1 MAKSGNIAEREP
13 HVGEIWKHWRT
24 RRKGLAVFVDTDRL
38 SRSLSIM
45 MVIMRFEERV
55 VEAGGAGGAGE
66 AGGAGGAGGASGAG
80 GAGGAV
86 GAPNSNLK
94 LTPGSPPPARPHWI

>member
-1 MAKSGNIAEREP
+1 MAKRGNIAEREP

-38 SRSLSIM
+38 SRSLSVM

-55 VEAGGAGGAGE
+55 VE

-94 LTPGSPPPARPHWI
+94 LTTRFAPTGPPPLDLVNLNT

>member
-24 RRKGLAVFVDTDRL
+24 RRKGFAVFVDTDRL

-55 VEAGGAGGAGE
+55 VEAGGAGGAG
-66 AGGAGGAGGASGAG
+66 GASGAG

-94 LTPGSPPPARPHWI
+94 LTTRFAPTGPPPLDLVNLNT

>member
-24 RRKGLAVFVDTDRL
+24 RRKGFAVFVDTDRL

-55 VEAGGAGGAGE
+55 VEAGGAGGAG
-66 AGGAGGAGGASGAG
+66 
-80 GAGGAV
+80 GAV

-94 LTPGSPPPARPHWI
+94 LTTRFAPTGPPPLDLVNLNT